1 MSTLFYQRQGF
12 QGSEIPTRFDS
23 ETPAPESHGYDAP
36 VPNFLNTQTAV
47 PVSRYSR
54 TTVP

>member
-12 QGSEIPTRFDS
+12 QGSEIPTWFDS
-23 ETPAPESHGYDAP
+23 ETPAPESHGYDAIA
-36 VPNFLNTQTAV
+36 FLNTQTAV